1 MEPDARRDQ
10 QRQLVVLA
18 VTVIGL
24 SRLLDGPLVWVVAV
38 LLLAAMLIGSLQVM
52 GEGEP
57 AGVPVEAL
65 VTPSV
70 AAVGALGAVRVVP
83 LGIALAPALLLAG
96 LLIDR
101 ALSIELTVLGRPTGP
116 TARDRTV
123 LLSLSLLIAF
133 VAFTGVAAA
142 IPGGL
147 VEPAAS
153 AAGSGSQLSESGLAL
168 LAFADAVIAGLLG
181 YRFAGLRVATV
192 RDALWSAVTYA
203 AVIAIAA
210 GLLRAVSLQR
220 LLGPAI
226 LTLVLYLWDQF
237 HGAAPSL
244 RRDPRWVGQALI
256 LVVLAMAVVIWNVQ
270 LRG

>member
-1 MEPDARRDQ
+1 M
-10 QRQLVVLA
+10 
-18 VTVIGL
+18 
-24 SRLLDGPLVWVVAV
+24 
-38 LLLAAMLIGSLQVM
+38 
-52 GEGEP
+52 
-57 AGVPVEAL
+57 
-65 VTPSV
+65 
-70 AAVGALGAVRVVP
+70 
-83 LGIALAPALLLAG
+83 
-96 LLIDR
+96 
-101 ALSIELTVLGRPTGP
+101 
-116 TARDRTV
+116 
-123 LLSLSLLIAF
+123 
-133 VAFTGVAAA
+133 AAA

-153 AAGSGSQLSESGLAL
+153 TAGSGSQLSESGLAL

-244 RRDPRWVGQALI
+244 RHDPRWVGQALI

>member
-1 MEPDARRDQ
+1 MDPRREN
-10 QRQLVVLA
+10 QRELVVLA
-18 VTVIGL
+18 VTIVGL
-24 SRLLDGPLVWVVAV
+24 SRLLDGPLVWLVAG
-38 LLLAAMLIGSLQVM
+38 LLLAAMLLGSLQVM

-101 ALSIELTVLGRPTGP
+101 ALSIEFTVLGRPTGP
-116 TARDRTV
+116 TARDPAL

-153 AAGSGSQLSESGLAL
+153 TAGGGSPLSASGLAL
-168 LAFADAVIAGLLG
+168 LAVAHPGIA
-181 YRFAGLRVATV
+181 
-192 RDALWSAVTYA
+192 
-203 AVIAIAA
+203 
-210 GLLRAVSLQR
+210 
-220 LLGPAI
+220 
-226 LTLVLYLWDQF
+226 
-237 HGAAPSL
+237 
-244 RRDPRWVGQALI
+244 RR
-256 LVVLAMAVVIWNVQ
+256 
-270 LRG
+270 